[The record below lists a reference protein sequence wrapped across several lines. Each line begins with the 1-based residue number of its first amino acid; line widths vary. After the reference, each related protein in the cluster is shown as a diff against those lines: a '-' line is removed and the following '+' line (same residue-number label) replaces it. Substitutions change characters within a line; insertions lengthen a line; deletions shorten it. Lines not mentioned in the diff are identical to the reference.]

1 MMYTVQ
7 CTLYIVH
14 IYIRTCSNEQLYSR
28 ERAKPDI
35 YMMKS
40 LFNSNNSNAKG
51 YAVCVRDSLWHRL

>member
-1 MMYTVQ
+1 MYIKNDVH
-7 CTLYIVH
+7 CTLYTYTLEHVLMNS
-14 IYIRTCSNEQLYSR
+14 YIPK